1 MSLPYQQTYT
11 EHIKKI
17 FSQRLMSVFNDRD
30 DVDDDK
36 NMTRKNSNI
45 FYDVTYTRELIAVT
59 FEPIEYS
66 IIND

>member
-1 MSLPYQQTYT
+1 MSLPYPQNIHTTY
-11 EHIKKI
+11 KKI

-45 FYDVTYTRELIAVT
+45 TCEC
-59 FEPIEYS
+59 ES
-66 IIND
+66 